1 VSEEPPV
8 LSERRGAV
16 AVLTL
21 NRPPVNALN
30 RALLD
35 AMLHA
40 VEACARDH
48 DVRAV
53 VLTGGRRVFSAGAD
67 IREVE
72 PLSDAAVRTWIGHGQ
87 RVLNEIASI
96 NRPVVAAIEGFCL
109 GGGLELA
116 LACHMRVAGRSAELG
131 LPEIKLG
138 IIPGFGGTQRL
149 PRLVGS
155 GAALE
160 LMLTGD
166 PFGPERA
173 LATGLV
179 NRVVDSGAAVEAAA
193 ELAATV
199 AARSATAAAAILR
212 VYHGGI
218 DHHFQQDLSRE
229 LDEITAAVHSADGR
243 EGLRAFVEKR
253 PAVFEAPPPSYF

>member
-1 VSEEPPV
+1 VSEQPLV
-8 LSERRGAV
+8 LMERRGPV
-16 AVLTL
+16 ALLTL

-35 AMLHA
+35 AVLHA
-40 VEACARDH
+40 VEGCARDH

-53 VLTGGRRVFSAGAD
+53 VLTGGRRAFSAGAD
-67 IREVE
+67 VHEVVSLADAGARE
-72 PLSDAAVRTWIGHGQ
+72 WIEHGQ

-116 LACHMRVAGRSAELG
+116 LACHVRIAGRGAELG

-155 GAALE
+155 GTALE

-166 PFGPERA
+166 ALGADRA
-173 LATGLV
+173 LAIGLV
-179 NRVVDSGAAVEAAA
+179 SRVVESGTVVEAG
-193 ELAATV
+193 LALASKI
-199 AARSATAAAAILR
+199 ASRSATAAAAILR

-218 DHHFQQDLSRE
+218 DHHFRQDLTRE
-229 LDEITAAVHSADGR
+229 LDEVTAAIHSVDGR

-253 PAVFEAPPPSYF
+253 EPTFEAPPPSYF